1 VRGDLLLKT
10 IDGHPAG
17 EEKRTAEEAAERCY
31 REAIDCAGR
40 MGAKAF
46 HLRAATCLGR
56 LLHASG
62 RSAEARALLTP
73 VHASFSEGFGTRDLK
88 EARALSEALAR
99 SSAG

>member
-1 VRGDLLLKT
+1 
-10 IDGHPAG
+10 
-17 EEKRTAEEAAERCY
+17 
-31 REAIDCAGR
+31 